1 MAKRLLAALLA
12 LEVLGLVWNLFGG
25 SRAVFAETEQ
35 GFGNPLMGFAP
46 DADSEQLPADVTLVY
61 LDITWRE
68 WEPQPGVFDRETV
81 AADNQLD
88 RWRAEGKHVVLRFV
102 CDVPGEQP
110 HRDIPDWLYEECG
123 GQNYDTEYGKG
134 CSPRYEDERMIRY
147 HAQAVQALGDWLGG
161 DGFVAYIELGSLGHW
176 GEWHVNTDEGV
187 EPLPGAAVRERY
199 VLPWLAAFPHARLL
213 MRRPFAIAAEKG
225 LGVYNDMT
233 GHPADTAEW
242 LDWLA
247 MGGSYDQ
254 TGEPDALV
262 PMPEV
267 WRTAPVGGEFTS
279 SLPMEEMLGAQLD
292 RTLTLLNL
300 SHATFL
306 GPKAPK
312 EGAPGR
318 EAVLSALGYR
328 LGVRRAA
335 LSAAWGGTR
344 LTLRWHNAGAAPLYW
359 DWPVM
364 VYVYD
369 RAGTLVESARMNMA
383 LSALGPGDTLETS
396 VRLATP
402 GLARRDRN
410 GCTVTVGILDP
421 MTGRPAVRLTTGEQ
435 DAQGCMVVF

>member
-1 MAKRLLAALLA
+1 
-12 LEVLGLVWNLFGG
+12 
-25 SRAVFAETEQ
+25 
-35 GFGNPLMGFAP
+35 
-46 DADSEQLPADVTLVY
+46 
-61 LDITWRE
+61 
-68 WEPQPGVFDRETV
+68 
-81 AADNQLD
+81 
-88 RWRAEGKHVVLRFV
+88 
-102 CDVPGEQP
+102 
-110 HRDIPDWLYEECG
+110 
-123 GQNYDTEYGKG
+123 
-134 CSPRYEDERMIRY
+134 MIRW
-147 HAQAVQALGDWLGG
+147 HARAVQALGDWLGG

-187 EPLPGAAVRERY
+187 APLPGAAVRERY
-199 VLPWLAAFPHARLL
+199 VLPWLAAFPYAKLL

-247 MGGSYDQ
+247 MGGGYDQ
-254 TGEPDALV
+254 TGEPNALV
-262 PMPEV
+262 PLPEV

-279 SLPMEEMLGAQLD
+279 SLPMEEILGEQLS
-292 RTLTLLNL
+292 RTLTLLSM

-306 GPKAPK
+306 GPKVPK
-312 EGAPGR
+312 EGVTGR

-335 LSAAWGGTR
+335 LSAAWGGAR

-369 RAGTLVESARMNMA
+369 PAGTLVECARMNMA
-383 LSALGPGDTLETS
+383 LSALGPGDTMETS
-396 VRLATP
+396 VRLTTP
-402 GLARRDRN
+402 GLARRDHG

-421 MTGRPAVRLTTGEQ
+421 MTGQPAVRLTTGEQ